1 MNNTTDYEWLTEM
14 GLCHRCRKE
23 KTATNKKYC
32 YDCLEKIRKEN
43 SDRYNP
49 EYARSYKK
57 RRREIYE
64 DKKDKGICVRCT
76 KPATHGLYCYEHYI
90 KERRRSMER
99 AKNEKEERN
108 ERGLIPE
115 ERKRNGLCL
124 WCGENAV
131 NGTNACDRH
140 MLIFQE
146 AGRKSKKNEQ
156 EVKGIWKIK
165 KSKNLG
171 SI

>member
-1 MNNTTDYEWLTEM
+1 MSGLQKWDYAI
-14 GLCHRCRKE
+14 GAE
-23 KTATNKKYC
+23 KKKQLQIKKYC

-57 RRREIYE
+57 RRREIYA

-156 EVKGIWKIK
+156 EMKGIWKIK